1 MKKITITFAFTFIA
15 VLAFCQVEDPASWSY
30 QAKKTAENTYEIT
43 ITAVIEHPWH
53 LYSQNTEKGGPI
65 PTQIKFKPNPLVV
78 VKAGKP
84 KEIGKL
90 EKMKDENFGVMVSS
104 FSGKV
109 QFVQTVTVKGNVKT
123 NIAGTVEYM
132 VCNDNRCLPPTK
144 KSFDLKL
151 Q

>member
-1 MKKITITFAFTFIA
+1 MRKIAITFALTFIA
-15 VLAFCQVEDPASWSY
+15 AVAFCQIEDPVSWSY
-30 QAKKTAENTYEIT
+30 NAKKKTENTYEIT

-53 LYSQNTEKGGPI
+53 LYSQNTDKGGPI
-65 PTQIKFKPNPLVV
+65 PTQIKFKPNPLVAV
-78 VKAGKP
+78 SAGKP

-90 EKMKDENFGVMVSS
+90 EKMKDENFGVMVAS
-104 FSGKV
+104 FSDKV
-109 QFVQTVTVKGNVKT
+109 QFVQTVTVKGKVKT

-132 VCNDNRCLPPTK
+132 VCNDNRCLPPTR